1 MTARSM
7 TRDRSPV
14 AHPSVGI
21 LLTTYNG
28 EEFVREQL
36 DSLLAQVG
44 VSVHIYAFDDG
55 STDDTMS
62 ILRAY
67 AHDNPG
73 IFSIFENSPASGG
86 TGLNI
91 FRNVSNVPEHHDYVA
106 LADQDDVWLPQKLQ
120 SAIEALSR
128 DQADLYFSNLLA
140 WDGKNEIFG
149 VVRKASALQSHDHL
163 FGGGSAGCTYVMSRP
178 FFAQLQ
184 DVLARTDLGGVRR
197 ISHDWIIYFL
207 ARHYGYKVCASPDA
221 LIKYRIHSNSQY
233 GSMSRG
239 GFGAVRRRLRM
250 LRAGFLREQI
260 DNALRVARE
269 GTEDREILLGCTKG
283 RWNRLA
289 ILLKYR
295 FSLARS
301 KRRFLSLVIALLV
314 FR

>member
-1 MTARSM
+1 MMAGAMTKEGA
-7 TRDRSPV
+7 PV
-14 AHPSVGI
+14 PSVGI

-28 EEFVREQL
+28 QDFVREQL
-36 DSLLAQVG
+36 DSLLAQIG
-44 VSVHIYAFDDG
+44 VSVHIYAFDDS
-55 STDDTMS
+55 STDGTMS

-67 AHDNPG
+67 AEDNPG
-73 IFSIFENSPASGG
+73 IFTLSENKPNSGG

-91 FRNVSNVPEHHDYVA
+91 FRNAPNVPKHHDYVA

-120 SAIEALSR
+120 RAIEALSR
-128 DQADLYFSNLLA
+128 DQADLYFSDLLA

-149 VVRKASALQSHDHL
+149 VVRKASGLQAYDHL
-163 FGGGSAGCTYVMSRP
+163 FAGGSAGCTYVLSRS
-178 FFAQLQ
+178 FFTKLQ
-184 DVLARTDLGGVRR
+184 EVLARTDLRGVRR

-207 ARHYGYKVCASPDA
+207 ARHYGYKVCASSDA

-233 GSMSRG
+233 GGMSRG
-239 GFGAVRRRLRM
+239 GFGALWRKLRM
-250 LRAGFLREQI
+250 LRAGFLRDQI

-283 RWNRLA
+283 RWSRLA

-295 FSLARS
+295 FSLVRS
-301 KRRFLSLVIALLV
+301 KPRLFSLAVALLA